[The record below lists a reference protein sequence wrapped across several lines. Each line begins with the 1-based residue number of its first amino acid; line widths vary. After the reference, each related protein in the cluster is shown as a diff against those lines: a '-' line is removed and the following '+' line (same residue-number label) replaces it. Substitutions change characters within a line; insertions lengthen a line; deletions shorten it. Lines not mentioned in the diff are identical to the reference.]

1 MSTDVRS
8 TVGDLGLAREAG
20 PDAGQVARLGHAASL
35 GLGRTTTYR
44 LIKEG
49 RLRSIKVGRRRL
61 VPADEIA
68 RFLRDETNT
77 N

>member
-1 MSTDVRS
+1 MNATAVQPAAMSP
-8 TVGDLGLAREAG
+8 DLA
-20 PDAGQVARLGHAASL
+20 AASL

-68 RFLRDETNT
+68 RFLRDEIDTN
-77 N
+77 

>member
-1 MSTDVRS
+1 MEAALHPAALNP
-8 TVGDLGLAREAG
+8 DL
-20 PDAGQVARLGHAASL
+20 AAAHL

-61 VPADEIA
+61 IPTDEIA
-68 RFLRDETNT
+68 RFLRDEIATN
-77 N
+77 

>member
-1 MSTDVRS
+1 MDALLQPAAMSP
-8 TVGDLGLAREAG
+8 DLA
-20 PDAGQVARLGHAASL
+20 AASL

-68 RFLRDETNT
+68 RFLRDETDT
-77 N
+77 K

>member
-1 MSTDVRS
+1 MNYSMPQPAALS
-8 TVGDLGLAREAG
+8 PDL
-20 PDAGQVARLGHAASL
+20 AAAYL

-61 VPADEIA
+61 VPAEEITRFLADEIEA
-68 RFLRDETNT
+68 QENP
-77 N
+77 

>member
-1 MSTDVRS
+1 MH
-8 TVGDLGLAREAG
+8 AG
-20 PDAGQVARLGHAASL
+20 FQPAAMNPEMAAASL

-61 VPADEIA
+61 VTVDEIA
-68 RFLRDETNT
+68 RFLRDEQDTN
-77 N
+77 

>member
-1 MSTDVRS
+1 MADN
-8 TVGDLGLAREAG
+8 DH
-20 PDAGQVARLGHAASL
+20 PDADAYNPDAAARRL

-49 RLRSIKVGRRRL
+49 TLRSIKVGRRRL

-68 RFLRDETNT
+68 RFLSV
-77 N
+77 

>member
-1 MSTDVRS
+1 MDALLQPAAMSP
-8 TVGDLGLAREAG
+8 DLA
-20 PDAGQVARLGHAASL
+20 AASL

-61 VPADEIA
+61 VPEEEIA
-68 RFLRDETNT
+68 RFLRDEADTK
-77 N
+77 